1 MDPSSEDPP
10 IALLLVLGPETR
22 NDHTSHRS
30 NVPVHVEAIPDVPR
44 EIALV
49 RSTGVAGLL
58 LALHRIAIAIH
69 LTRAIRRT
77 DCNPAPM
84 VLKGFEQFL
93 A

>member
-1 MDPSSEDPP
+1 VDPSSEYLP
-10 IALLLVLGPETR
+10 IALLLVIGPETG
-22 NDHTSHRS
+22 NDHTSHRPHVS
-30 NVPVHVEAIPDVPR
+30 VHIEAIPDVPR

-58 LALHRIAIAIH
+58 LALHRIAKAIY
-69 LTRAIRRT
+69 LTRAIRRP
-77 DCNPAPM
+77 DRNPAPM